1 MSVFRINKTEDYT
14 VMSNHHLKNK
24 EMSLKA
30 KGLLSQMLSLPNEW
44 DYSVAGLV
52 AINKENKSSIQGVLK
67 ELEDFGYLVRTRSQN
82 IKGQF
87 EYIYDIYE
95 KPQTENPCTENPFT
109 DKPCTDNQPQLNT
122 NKSNIKKLNT
132 KYIYMGIY
140 KRVKLT
146 EEQYNKLVEEFGED
160 YINNIINRLDE
171 YIESNNN
178 KNKYSNYN
186 LVIRKAIREKWF
198 DIKDISSPKKV
209 IPEWFDKEINESE
222 PTSEETTEMDADLK
236 EIQEFLKIQKNKE
249 E

>member
-67 ELEDFGYLVRTRSQN
+67 ELEDFGYLVRTRNQN

-171 YIESNNN
+171 YVESNNN

-236 EIQEFLKIQKNKE
+236 EIQEFLKILKNKE

>member
-67 ELEDFGYLVRTRSQN
+67 ELEDFGYLVRTRNQN

-171 YIESNNN
+171 YVESNNN

-236 EIQEFLKIQKNKE
+236 EIQEFLKILKK
-249 E
+249 